1 MKPNIRGIK
10 RRANTLVWKVFRS
23 LLLTG
28 LCFLILYPVMV
39 KLTASFK
46 SPADMIDP
54 NVVYLPREFTWANL
68 VTVFRGVEYPRTFL
82 YTVLFVSLVSFLQT
96 MSCTLVAYGLAR
108 FRFFGRNLVFGL
120 SIFTLIIPPQAILLP
135 LYLKFR
141 FFNPFEIFKLGGTL
155 TGIPLTD
162 TPIPFLLM
170 ALFAVGFK
178 NGLYIFLL
186 REHFRNMPA
195 VLEEASYIDGS
206 GMFRTFT
213 QIMLPG
219 AVPLLVTVFLF
230 SFVWM
235 WNDYYYTTILAPGL
249 PTLNMKLLGMSVGDI
264 GLILGE
270 MGTSVLQSPRFIL
283 LITPL
288 VVLYLLLQKSFT
300 ESIVKSGIVG

>member
-1 MKPNIRGIK
+1 
-10 RRANTLVWKVFRS
+10 
-23 LLLTG
+23 
-28 LCFLILYPVMV
+28 
-39 KLTASFK
+39 
-46 SPADMIDP
+46 
-54 NVVYLPREFTWANL
+54 
-68 VTVFRGVEYPRTFL
+68 
-82 YTVLFVSLVSFLQT
+82 

-186 REHFRNMPA
+186 RQHFRNMPA

>member
-1 MKPNIRGIK
+1 
-10 RRANTLVWKVFRS
+10 
-23 LLLTG
+23 
-28 LCFLILYPVMV
+28 
-39 KLTASFK
+39 
-46 SPADMIDP
+46 
-54 NVVYLPREFTWANL
+54 
-68 VTVFRGVEYPRTFL
+68 
-82 YTVLFVSLVSFLQT
+82 
-96 MSCTLVAYGLAR
+96 
-108 FRFFGRNLVFGL
+108 
-120 SIFTLIIPPQAILLP
+120 
-135 LYLKFR
+135 
-141 FFNPFEIFKLGGTL
+141 
-155 TGIPLTD
+155 
-162 TPIPFLLM
+162 M

-186 REHFRNMPA
+186 RQHFRNMPA